1 MLPYPGDRRGS
12 PPPSYAA
19 PCSSSSL
26 SPSAA
31 PFTVNCPPRP
41 ADPRVP
47 NPGRDLPTAP
57 SIYAAGD
64 WGSASWMEPPA
75 SYMAPATAPPA
86 YKGEAPESASYGIF
100 SGTHFGNFLDMHPL
114 RSESSQ
120 SKSTKRPGTWQGSS
134 DVLSSGV
141 GPSVFSQQQN
151 AFVGKSEDVE
161 PYPTRQDLYRYPSV
175 YAPYDKYVA
184 QLLSCSTDAQPPI
197 LCTPSVNSSEVA
209 EQVIP
214 VMNKNTGESSS
225 SFSSYMNPCRINLDY
240 FDCLWHEQKDRG
252 HQTTDKHRENL
263 SGSMSNAS
271 IGGNHKLNSLG
282 EDHHVGRCLGNGRP
296 MQESSEMKYDLGSF
310 NSKISPSEVG
320 YVLPREFSSELPDV
334 NNPTVDSPCWKGAPM
349 AYHPSFG
356 IIKNTDTP
364 HYVKGA
370 GSYNSSHQI
379 KKAPEW
385 SLKYSELF
393 SNQREVSASE
403 SDALKML
410 KLPVTQQNIDDHK
423 ELPLVSIGVQNDIG
437 MYFPEEQH
445 ARRQRCCDPGED
457 FQNVLAVSRQE
468 RPSPVSKANITE
480 ESIKKVPNPL
490 DSAPRFPV
498 ESLSEILCVNVSS
511 QAAGAE
517 ESIQSQ
523 ILTKGGQEQLHC
535 YSDAGGNMLKTSCES
550 SSKTRAVFLKQMH
563 DLSMMLLST
572 CNGGSLL
579 QEYEE
584 ELLQS
589 VIQNLRDASSSRS
602 KFENMNGSR
611 NILWMAMPEHS
622 VGENTPELKTSIS
635 QAFAKLPA
643 DKSLDG
649 TDVSQLLIYKKL
661 WIEAEASACKLKYEL
676 QLAHMKLATMKN
688 HINTQKVPIDSS
700 EGNKASVSTI
710 SNSKPQNH
718 TKESTACPVNLQYQ
732 GGDSGDQP
740 LAVNRS
746 IINGVDADVC
756 ARLEFLQPHIDNISS
771 FGENN
776 CKEQEEASKK
786 PYPVEDAVM
795 ARLRVLNSHPDN
807 ITSLKQ
813 ENNHHQLDA
822 STGRADNIDDIGM
835 SRLRILKSH
844 PDNITP
850 LGEESS
856 KHEPDDRKN
865 RVEIDD
871 AVMSRLRTLKCRD
884 DNINSSVDVSK
895 PHIEACT
902 NRPNYDEDDGM
913 AKVQAPSGDMASN
926 AEGCQNI
933 MYSDNFAKDLERK
946 DSIGGLDSLGDATCN
961 DESNGC
967 KTAFDEVNDKSAAQ
981 REDGF
986 VTNHA
991 WPRIAMDSHI
1001 CTAGSQETP
1010 QLSSSVHKYDI
1021 FPPEWEHVL
1030 KEDFFHPGK

>member
-31 PFTVNCPPRP
+31 PFTVDCPPRP

-57 SIYAAGD
+57 PIYAAGD
-64 WGSASWMEPPA
+64 WGSAPWMEPPV
-75 SYMAPATAPPA
+75 SYMSPVAAPPA
-86 YKGEAPESASYGIF
+86 HKGEAPESASYDIF

-114 RSESSQ
+114 RPESSQ
-120 SKSTKRPGTWQGSS
+120 SKSTKRPGTWRGSS
-134 DVLSSGV
+134 EVLSSGL

-151 AFVGKSEDVE
+151 AFV
-161 PYPTRQDLYRYPSV
+161 
-175 YAPYDKYVA
+175 
-184 QLLSCSTDAQPPI
+184 DAQPPI
-197 LCTPSVNSSEVA
+197 LCTPSVNPSEVA

-214 VMNKNTGESSS
+214 VINKNIGESFS
-225 SFSSYMNPCRINLDY
+225 SFSSYMNPCRINLDC
-240 FDCLWHEQKDRG
+240 FDCMWHEQNDLG
-252 HQTTDKHRENL
+252 HQTTDKHHENW

-271 IGGNHKLNSLG
+271 IGGNHQLNSLG

-296 MQESSEMKYDLGSF
+296 MQESSEMKDWGSF
-310 NSKISPSEVG
+310 NSRISPSEVG
-320 YVLPREFSSELPDV
+320 CVLPCEFSSELPDI
-334 NNPTVDSPCWKGAPM
+334 NNTTVDSPCWKGAPVG
-349 AYHPSFG
+349 YHPSFG

-370 GSYNSSHQI
+370 GSYNSSRQT
-379 KKAPEW
+379 KKAP
-385 SLKYSELF
+385 
-393 SNQREVSASE
+393 E
-403 SDALKML
+403 SDALKTL

-423 ELPLVSIGVQNDIG
+423 EVPRVSIGVQNDIG
-437 MYFPEEQH
+437 MYFPEDQH
-445 ARRQRCCDPGED
+445 SRRQRCCASGED
-457 FQNVLAVSRQE
+457 FKNVLAVSRQE
-468 RPSPVSKANITE
+468 LPSPVSKAYITE
-480 ESIKKVPNPL
+480 ESIKKVPNHL

-498 ESLSEILCVNVSS
+498 DSLSEILCVNVSS
-511 QAAGAE
+511 QAAGTE
-517 ESIQSQ
+517 ESIQPQ

-535 YSDAGGNMLKTSCES
+535 YSDAGGDMLKTSCES

-602 KFENMNGSR
+602 KVCSGNAFAQLDHIFTYHVLFSYNHPVYELIIWVKNGHDFSSPLKLRANVMLLFIDQMYVRRSLFFLGFSVLLISVLSVSYKVENMNGSR

-649 TDVSQLLIYKKL
+649 TNVSQLLIYKNL

-676 QLAHMKLATMKN
+676 QLARVKLATMKN
-688 HINTQKVPIDSS
+688 HIKTQKVPIDSS
-700 EGNKASVSTI
+700 GGNKASVSTI

-718 TKESTACPVNLQYQ
+718 TKESTACPVNFQYL

-740 LAVNRS
+740 LVVNRS

-756 ARLEFLQPHIDNISS
+756 ARLEFLQLHIDNISS

-786 PYPVEDAVM
+786 PCPVEDAVM
-795 ARLRVLNSHPDN
+795 ARLRVLNSRPDN
-807 ITSLKQ
+807 IY
-813 ENNHHQLDA
+813 
-822 STGRADNIDDIGM
+822 DIGM
-835 SRLRILKSH
+835 SRLRILKSC
-844 PDNITP
+844 PDNTTP

-856 KHEPDDRKN
+856 KHEPDDSKN
-865 RVEIDD
+865 RVDEIDD
-871 AVMSRLRTLKCRD
+871 AVMSRLNLE
-884 DNINSSVDVSK
+884 VS
-895 PHIEACT
+895 
-902 NRPNYDEDDGM
+902 
-913 AKVQAPSGDMASN
+913 
-926 AEGCQNI
+926 
-933 MYSDNFAKDLERK
+933 
-946 DSIGGLDSLGDATCN
+946 
-961 DESNGC
+961 
-967 KTAFDEVNDKSAAQ
+967 
-981 REDGF
+981 
-986 VTNHA
+986 
-991 WPRIAMDSHI
+991 
-1001 CTAGSQETP
+1001 
-1010 QLSSSVHKYDI
+1010 
-1021 FPPEWEHVL
+1021 
-1030 KEDFFHPGK
+1030 